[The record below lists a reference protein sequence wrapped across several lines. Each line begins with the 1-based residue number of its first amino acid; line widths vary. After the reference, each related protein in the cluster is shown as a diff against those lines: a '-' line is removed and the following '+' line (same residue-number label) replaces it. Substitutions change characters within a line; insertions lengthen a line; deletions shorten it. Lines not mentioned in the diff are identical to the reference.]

1 MWHCNSLQI
10 GERAVNNEWGF
21 SSTGV
26 SRSPTPEPAADVD
39 GEIAKAEE
47 AEDEEEV
54 EEVEEVFEAL
64 EAVEAEE
71 MAAVKKVVDGGERD

>member
-10 GERAVNNEWGF
+10 GDRAVNNEWGF

-26 SRSPTPEPAADVD
+26 SRASTPEPAADVN
-39 GEIAKAEE
+39 GEIARAEE
-47 AEDEEEV
+47 AEEE

-71 MAAVKKVVDGGERD
+71 MAAVKKVVEGGESD